1 LKPKHFALLGILVL
15 LLCLPVN
22 SVYALDQG
30 NAVLNGIGD
39 LILGFITFI
48 IEAIVNAFFAILDF
62 FANLIFGV

>member
-1 LKPKHFALLGILVL
+1 LKIKILVL
-15 LLCLPVN
+15 TLLVLPLFCLNVG
-22 SVYALDQG
+22 SVYASDG
-30 NAVLNGIGD
+30 NAVLNSIGD